1 MQKMSRVI
9 LCHAE
14 FVRSDWLLEI
24 FNQSEQSNSALRKI
38 ALENFFIRS
47 VSGSVTRL
55 GDILD
60 FGQLFK
66 AFGNN

>member
-1 MQKMSRVI
+1 MYLNSFKM
-9 LCHAE
+9 
-14 FVRSDWLLEI
+14 I
-24 FNQSEQSNSALRKI
+24 FAYYII
-38 ALENFFIRS
+38 ACPIKCGIELADC
-47 VSGSVTRL
+47 VTRL

>member
-1 MQKMSRVI
+1 MQKTVNVGGLI
-9 LCHAE
+9 I
-14 FVRSDWLLEI
+14 VRM
-24 FNQSEQSNSALRKI
+24 
-38 ALENFFIRS
+38 
-47 VSGSVTRL
+47 VSSSVTRL

>member
-1 MQKMSRVI
+1 MLEINKHILQKKTVEI
-9 LCHAE
+9 FHLNDC
-14 FVRSDWLLEI
+14 VGPTVKKIWLL
-24 FNQSEQSNSALRKI
+24 S
-38 ALENFFIRS
+38 FIN
-47 VSGSVTRL
+47 SVTRL

>member
-1 MQKMSRVI
+1 MCTQVAI
-9 LCHAE
+9 LQQTRA
-14 FVRSDWLLEI
+14 SK
-24 FNQSEQSNSALRKI
+24 LRI
-38 ALENFFIRS
+38 LRY
-47 VSGSVTRL
+47 SVTRL

>member
-1 MQKMSRVI
+1 MKDALVHSINFTFAKLLPDKLYVRAAITIVI
-9 LCHAE
+9 
-14 FVRSDWLLEI
+14 
-24 FNQSEQSNSALRKI
+24 
-38 ALENFFIRS
+38 S
-47 VSGSVTRL
+47 VPRL

>member
-1 MQKMSRVI
+1 MHKR
-9 LCHAE
+9 E
-14 FVRSDWLLEI
+14 RLLDFSQENESCDDDD
-24 FNQSEQSNSALRKI
+24 NQFEPFSWIVLPTSYLFSHVKRLKGVACV
-38 ALENFFIRS
+38 A
-47 VSGSVTRL
+47 RL